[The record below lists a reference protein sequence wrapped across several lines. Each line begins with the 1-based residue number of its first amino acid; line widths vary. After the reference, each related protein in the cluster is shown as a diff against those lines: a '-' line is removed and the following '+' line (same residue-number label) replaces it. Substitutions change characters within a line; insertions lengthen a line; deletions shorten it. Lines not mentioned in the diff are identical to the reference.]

1 MFSLRNHK
9 HVLFGGMGFAGGV
22 FGALVAEQ
30 TSFQNV
36 GGSVIRL
43 VGGTSIW
50 GAVFASGILLGLTW
64 ALEVYA
70 GHKRPS
76 GKKMWDA
83 FVSGL
88 LAGAIAAGIAQAVFM
103 AHQFTGFG
111 RFFFQSGCW
120 GLAGAILG
128 WRLSRAIP
136 NLGAGRAALAGM
148 IGGTIGGMGFIV
160 MSALFTEVIGRALG
174 IGILGAAL
182 GLAMVIVEALCREAS
197 LEVIWGPKEIT
208 FISLGPRPISIG
220 GGDDNVYV
228 HKLPARYVTVQLIE
242 GKIYY
247 TDGVT
252 GKIRELHDGNRIKIG
267 NLEMVVHGKS

>member
-9 HVLFGGMGFAGGV
+9 HVLFGGMGFSGGV

-174 IGILGAAL
+174 IGIQ
-182 GLAMVIVEALCREAS
+182 
-197 LEVIWGPKEIT
+197 GP
-208 FISLGPRPISIG
+208 
-220 GGDDNVYV
+220 
-228 HKLPARYVTVQLIE
+228 
-242 GKIYY
+242 
-247 TDGVT
+247 TDHLS
-252 GKIRELHDGNRIKIG
+252 K
-267 NLEMVVHGKS
+267 

>member
-1 MFSLRNHK
+1 MISLRQHK
-9 HVLFGGMGFAGGV
+9 HLLFGGMGFAGGV

-43 VGGTSIW
+43 VGGTAVW

-76 GKKMWDA
+76 GKKMWGA
-83 FVSGL
+83 VASGL

-103 AHQFTGFG
+103 AHQFTGLG

-136 NLGAGRAALAGM
+136 NLGAGRAALAGL

-160 MSALFTEVIGRALG
+160 ISALLTEVIGRALG

-208 FISLGPRPISIG
+208 FISLGPRPVSIG

-228 HKLPARYVTVQLIE
+228 HNLPSRYVTVQLIE
-242 GKIYY
+242 GKIHY
-247 TDGVT
+247 TDCTT
-252 GKIRELHDGNRIKIG
+252 GKKSELHDGSRIKIG
-267 NLEMVVHGKS
+267 KLEMVVHGKQ

>member
-1 MFSLRNHK
+1 MISLRHNK
-9 HVLFGGMGFAGGV
+9 HLLFGGMGFLGGAI
-22 FGALVAEQ
+22 GAIVAELVPM
-30 TSFQNV
+30 S
-36 GGSVIRL
+36 GAGRSVMRL
-43 VGGTSIW
+43 VGGVAVW
-50 GAVFASGILLGLTW
+50 GAVFSSGILLGLTW

-76 GKKMWDA
+76 GMKMRDA
-83 FVSGL
+83 LVSGL

-103 AHQFTGFG
+103 ARQFTGYG
-111 RFFFQSGCW
+111 GIFFQSGCW

-136 NLGAGRAALAGM
+136 NLGAGRAALAGL

-208 FISLGPRPISIG
+208 FTSLGPRPISIG

-228 HKLPARYVTVQLIE
+228 HSLPPRYVTVQLID

-252 GKIRELHDGNRIKIG
+252 GRKSELHDGNHIKIG
-267 NLEMVVHGKS
+267 KYEMIIHGKP

>member
-1 MFSLRNHK
+1 MISLRHNK
-9 HVLFGGMGFAGGV
+9 HLLFGGMGFLGGV
-22 FGALVAEQ
+22 VGALVAELVPM
-30 TSFQNV
+30 SGA
-36 GGSVIRL
+36 GGSVMRL
-43 VGGTSIW
+43 VGGVVVW
-50 GAVFASGILLGLTW
+50 GAVFSSGILLGLTW

-76 GKKMWDA
+76 GKKIRGA
-83 FVSGL
+83 FGSGL

-103 AHQFTGFG
+103 AHQFSGFG

-128 WRLSRAIP
+128 WRLSGAIP
-136 NLGAGRAALAGM
+136 NLGAGRATLAGL
-148 IGGTIGGMGFIV
+148 IGGGIGGMGFIV
-160 MSALFTEVIGRALG
+160 ISALFAEVIGRALG

-228 HKLPARYVTVQLIE
+228 HNLPPRYVTVQLIE
-242 GKIYY
+242 GKINY
-247 TDGVT
+247 TDSAT
-252 GKIRELHDGNRIKIG
+252 GKKRELYDGNRIRIG
-267 NLEMVVHGKS
+267 KLEMVVHGKQ

>member
-1 MFSLRNHK
+1 MISLRHNK
-9 HVLFGGMGFAGGV
+9 HLLFGGMGLLGGV
-22 FGALVAEQ
+22 VGALFAELVPM
-30 TSFQNV
+30 SGV
-36 GGSVIRL
+36 GGSVMRL
-43 VGGTSIW
+43 VGGVAVW
-50 GAVFASGILLGLTW
+50 GAVFSSGILLGLTW

-76 GKKMWDA
+76 GKKIRGA
-83 FVSGL
+83 FGSGL

-103 AHQFTGFG
+103 AHQFSGFG

-128 WRLSRAIP
+128 WRLSGAIP
-136 NLGAGRAALAGM
+136 NLGAGRATLAGL
-148 IGGTIGGMGFIV
+148 IGGGIGGMGFIV
-160 MSALFTEVIGRALG
+160 ISALFAEVIGRALG

>member
-1 MFSLRNHK
+1 MISLRHNK
-9 HVLFGGMGFAGGV
+9 HLLFGGMGFLGGV
-22 FGALVAEQ
+22 VGALFAELVPM
-30 TSFQNV
+30 SGV
-36 GGSVIRL
+36 GGSVMRL
-43 VGGTSIW
+43 VGGVAVW
-50 GAVFASGILLGLTW
+50 GAVFSSGILLGLTW

-76 GKKMWDA
+76 GKKIRGA
-83 FVSGL
+83 FGSGL

-103 AHQFTGFG
+103 AHQFSGFG

-128 WRLSRAIP
+128 WRLSGAIP
-136 NLGAGRAALAGM
+136 NLGAGRATLAGL
-148 IGGTIGGMGFIV
+148 IGGGIGGMGFIV
-160 MSALFTEVIGRALG
+160 ISALFAEVIGRALG

-228 HKLPARYVTVQLIE
+228 HNLPPRYVTVQLIE

-247 TDGVT
+247 TDGTT
-252 GKIRELHDGNRIKIG
+252 GKKRELHDGNRIKIG
-267 NLEMVVHGKS
+267 KFETIVHGKQ